1 MSTVTEGTLTEL
13 KQHANNIRQE
23 IVKMVAAANSG
34 HPGGSLSAADILSV
48 LYFHEMNVG
57 PDKVTDPDRDQFV
70 LSKGHASP
78 VLYASLAEKGYLP
91 KEELATFRKINSR
104 LQGHPS
110 KKMLPGVEQSTGS
123 LGQGLSAAN
132 GMALAARLDKRDY
145 RVYALLGDGEIQ
157 EGMVWEAAMAAG
169 HYKLDNLVAILD
181 YNHLQIDGNVEDI
194 MNVGPVADK
203 FRAFNWHV
211 IEIDGH
217 NLEEIIAALDEAKSV
232 KGMPTFIV
240 AHTVKGKGVSYM
252 ENACGWHGTAPN
264 AEQLAQA
271 LEELCGQGGE
281 Q

>member
-1 MSTVTEGTLTEL
+1 MTAIAEETIASLA
-13 KQHANNIRQE
+13 QHANNMRQE

-34 HPGGSLSAADILSV
+34 HPGGSLSAADILAV

-57 PDKVTDPDRDQFV
+57 ADKVNDPDRDRFV

-78 VLYASLAEKGYLP
+78 VLYAALAEKGYLP

-132 GMALAARLDKRDY
+132 GMALAGRLDQRDY
-145 RVYALLGDGEIQ
+145 RVYTLLGDGEIQ

-194 MNVGPVADK
+194 MNVGPIADK

-217 NLEEIIAALDEAKSV
+217 NLEEIIAAFEEAKAV
-232 KGMPTFIV
+232 KGQPTFIV

-264 AEQLAQA
+264 AEQLEQA
-271 LEELCGQGGE
+271 LTELRAQGGA

>member
-1 MSTVTEGTLTEL
+1 MTAIAEGTIAALA
-13 KQHANNIRQE
+13 QHANNMRQE

-34 HPGGSLSAADILSV
+34 HPGGSLSAADILAV

-57 PDKVTDPDRDQFV
+57 ADKVHDPNRDRFV

-78 VLYASLAEKGYLP
+78 VLYAALAEKGYLP

-110 KKMLPGVEQSTGS
+110 KKTLPGVEQSTGS

-132 GMALAARLDKRDY
+132 GMALAGRLDKRDY

-217 NLEEIIAALDEAKSV
+217 NLEEIIAALEEAKAV
-232 KGMPTFIV
+232 KGQPTFIV
-240 AHTVKGKGVSYM
+240 AHTVKGKGVSFM

-264 AEQLAQA
+264 AEQLEQA
-271 LEELCGQGGE
+271 LTELRAQGGA

>member
-1 MSTVTEGTLTEL
+1 MTAIAEETIASLA
-13 KQHANNIRQE
+13 QHANNMRQE

-34 HPGGSLSAADILSV
+34 HPGGSLSAADILAV

-57 PDKVTDPDRDQFV
+57 ADKVNDPDRDRFV

-78 VLYASLAEKGYLP
+78 VLYAALAEKGYLP

-132 GMALAARLDKRDY
+132 GMALAGRLDKRDY
-145 RVYALLGDGEIQ
+145 RVYTLLGDGEIQ

-194 MNVGPVADK
+194 MNVGPIADK

-217 NLEEIIAALDEAKSV
+217 NLEEIIAAFEEAKAV
-232 KGMPTFIV
+232 KGQPTFIV

-264 AEQLAQA
+264 AEQLEQA
-271 LEELCGQGGE
+271 LTELRAQGGA